1 MSLQKTL
8 FSGICSALASKNDL
22 GEFGKRHIW
31 MQNSISDSLGLFPSL
46 YDKPFLKYNKK
57 TDSGSFFTI
66 KGACV
71 YGRIV
76 WHPRFFL
83 YFFSVVLTHLGIGNH
98 MSNAF

>member
-46 YDKPFLKYNKK
+46 YDKPFPKYNKK

-66 KGACV
+66 KG
-71 YGRIV
+71 
-76 WHPRFFL
+76 P
-83 YFFSVVLTHLGIGNH
+83 
-98 MSNAF
+98 